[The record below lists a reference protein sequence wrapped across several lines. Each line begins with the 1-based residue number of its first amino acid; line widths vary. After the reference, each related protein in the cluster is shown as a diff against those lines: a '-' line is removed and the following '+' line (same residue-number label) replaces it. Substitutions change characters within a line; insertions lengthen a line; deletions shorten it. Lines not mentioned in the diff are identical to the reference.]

1 MTIIDTLRTK
11 YFQWFKAFYLTGYQW
26 SQTRRKKQ
34 WEAKHNDK
42 EMKKVPDPYFVEM
55 GKVLIEMKLKT
66 ELSKMERFYFEQVMK
81 TPAALE
87 LHAKV
92 YEDKASKSDNISVI
106 EAHDSI
112 VFMTKERLGQ
122 T

>member
-1 MTIIDTLRTK
+1 
-11 YFQWFKAFYLTGYQW
+11 
-26 SQTRRKKQ
+26 
-34 WEAKHNDK
+34 
-42 EMKKVPDPYFVEM
+42 MKNTPDPYFVEM

-92 YEDKASKSDNISVI
+92 YEEKASKSDNISII
-106 EAHDSI
+106 EAHESI
-112 VFMTKERLGQ
+112 VYMTKERLGRE
-122 T
+122 